1 MSVAPCACGI
11 TFFRGGEGSVSDKSF
26 VKKMCSQVVITAVAQ
41 MGRRV
46 CFGGNLDEILLL
58 HSLRD
63 NKAWMVV
70 LLACVIHKACVCTI
84 IIL

>member
-1 MSVAPCACGI
+1 MFVALCACGI
-11 TFFRGGEGSVSDKSF
+11 TFFRGGEGSVSEEAF
-26 VKKMCSQVVITAVAQ
+26 VKKMWSQVVMTAVAQ

-63 NKAWMVV
+63 NNAW
-70 LLACVIHKACVCTI
+70 LYY
-84 IIL
+84 